1 MDMFFGLIGFVGCL
15 VFLGIGIVNVIRKK
29 SAKKSFIFAGIGFV
43 MLVIG
48 LSMTP
53 IEEEATV
60 EVAKE
65 VVKEEVK
72 EEPKEEPKKEEP
84 KEEPKKEEPK
94 AEVKKEEPKKEVKK
108 EEPKK
113 VEKPSLTLAQ
123 ENAVKKAE
131 SYLDF
136 TSFSKK
142 GLIEQLEF
150 DGFSTEDSTL
160 AVGNMTVDWNEQAVL
175 KGKSYL
181 DFTSFSRSGLI
192 DQLVFDGFSAE
203 EATHA
208 VDVIGL

>member
-1 MDMFFGLIGFVGCL
+1 MFFGLIGFVGCL

-65 VVKEEVK
+65 VA
-72 EEPKEEPKKEEP
+72 
-84 KEEPKKEEPK
+84 K

>member
-15 VFLGIGIVNVIRKK
+15 VFLGIGIVSLIRKK

-53 IEEEATV
+53 IEEETTV

-65 VVKEEVK
+65 VMKEEVK
-72 EEPKEEPKKEEP
+72 EEPKEEVKKEEP
-84 KEEPKKEEPK
+84 KKVEPK

-160 AVGNMTVDWNEQAVL
+160 AVGNMTVDWSEQAVL

>member
-1 MDMFFGLIGFVGCL
+1 MFFGLIGFVGCL
-15 VFLGIGIVNVIRKK
+15 VFLGIGIVNVIRNK

-53 IEEEATV
+53 VEEETTV

-65 VVKEEVK
+65 VVKEEPK
-72 EEPKEEPKKEEP
+72 AEPKA
-84 KEEPKKEEPK
+84 EPKKEEPK
-94 AEVKKEEPKKEVKK
+94 AEVKKEEPKKVEPKKEVKK

-123 ENAVKKAE
+123 ENAVNKAE

-150 DGFSTEDSTL
+150 DGFSSEDSTF
-160 AVGNMTVDWNEQAVL
+160 AVSNLKVDWNEQAVL

-208 VDVIGL
+208 VDEIGL